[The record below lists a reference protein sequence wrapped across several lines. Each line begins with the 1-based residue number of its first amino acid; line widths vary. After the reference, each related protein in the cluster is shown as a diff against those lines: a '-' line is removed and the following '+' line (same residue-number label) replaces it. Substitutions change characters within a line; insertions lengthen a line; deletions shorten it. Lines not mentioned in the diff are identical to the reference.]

1 MFHKGTNLA
10 AMLFGIVAMQVMPGS
25 LTPLLCS
32 VFTDFLHIKKP
43 AVWRVSGWLVKSYW
57 ALTGAGLAAGLAC
70 DVTAGMETR
79 TNPTRWSVT
88 TNARSMV

>member
-25 LTPLLCS
+25 VAPLLCS
-32 VFTDFLHIKKP
+32 VFTDSLHIKKP
-43 AVWRVSGWLVKSYW
+43 AIWRVSESVVKDYW

-70 DVTAGMETR
+70 NVTAGMEAR